1 MLHEGPC
8 LSAVMSGGQMSCKV
22 SQRLST
28 TLGFVSLGCDI
39 LCGKSFHPVFFFT
52 ICPSLLLSY
61 DPTYEE
67 DLILCSR
74 SLCES

>member
-8 LSAVMSGGQMSCKV
+8 LSAVMSGGQMSHKV

-39 LCGKSFHPVFFFT
+39 LCGRSFHQYFS
-52 ICPSLLLSY
+52 SLFALLF
-61 DPTYEE
+61 
-67 DLILCSR
+67 CSPMIPHMR
-74 SLCES
+74 RT